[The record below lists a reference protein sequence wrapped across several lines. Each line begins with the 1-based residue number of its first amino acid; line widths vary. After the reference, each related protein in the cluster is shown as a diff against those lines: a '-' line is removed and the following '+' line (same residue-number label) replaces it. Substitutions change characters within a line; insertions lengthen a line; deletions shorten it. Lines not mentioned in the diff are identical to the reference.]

1 MGRGVHWPLLKI
13 RRDFHWCRC
22 GDRTFGDLSVLR
34 FKPGDEMI
42 ERITSAFDWVYE
54 LPIESQCHFAI
65 GLSFFGFVVAAAV
78 RETVKHSGVRYL
90 ARAIGAGSFFAVA
103 AFAHHVAH
111 ENEKLS
117 YELMVKRGEKATDIA
132 SERYLTVTTKS
143 GNTFEFGVSKHG
155 VRNRAAA
162 IGRSSSKPIAG
173 GSNPEPNSIG
183 FTASRLGS
191 SSGTSTVL
199 NGFDGA
205 RELSHWWRRVWADA
219 DEDDAGTAGR
229 FEASGHFQGESF

>member
-1 MGRGVHWPLLKI
+1 
-13 RRDFHWCRC
+13 
-22 GDRTFGDLSVLR
+22 
-34 FKPGDEMI
+34 MI
-42 ERITSAFDWVYE
+42 ERITSHFDWVFDM
-54 LPIESQCHFAI
+54 PIESQCHFAI
-65 GLSFFGFVVAAAV
+65 GLSFFGFVVAAFV
-78 RETVKHSGVRYL
+78 RETVKHTGLRYL
-90 ARAIGAGSFFAVA
+90 ARAIGAASFFAVA

-162 IGRSSSKPIAG
+162 IGRSSSKPVSG
-173 GSNPEPNSIG
+173 RNDPEPSSIG
-183 FTASRLGS
+183 FTASRMGS
-191 SSGTSTVL
+191 PGGTSTVL

-205 RELSHWWRRVWADA
+205 RELSQWWRRVWSDA
-219 DEDDAGTAGR
+219 NEDDAGTSGR
-229 FEASGHFQGESF
+229 FEASGHIQGESF

>member
-78 RETVKHSGVRYL
+78 RETVKHSGVRCL

-103 AFAHHVAH
+103 AFAHYVAH
-111 ENEKLS
+111 ENEKLNS
-117 YELMVKRGEKATDIA
+117 ELMVRKGQHVSPVA
-132 SERYLTVTTKS
+132 SFVTSMVVEIQT
-143 GNTFEFGVSKHG
+143 
-155 VRNRAAA
+155 
-162 IGRSSSKPIAG
+162 
-173 GSNPEPNSIG
+173 PN
-183 FTASRLGS
+183 
-191 SSGTSTVL
+191 
-199 NGFDGA
+199 
-205 RELSHWWRRVWADA
+205 
-219 DEDDAGTAGR
+219 GTAISWGGGEPVSVRDRRSFGHYVDNR
-229 FEASGHFQGESF
+229 FELDHALRTNASPDDVPNDAHADGTNNAKKF